1 MMKDQLKQHIQLL
14 PDSPGVYRFYNTEDV
29 LIYVGKAKSI
39 KKRVGSYFNK
49 IEGINRKTLRLV
61 SEINKIEYTVSGTE
75 FDALLLENNLI
86 KQNQPKYNILLKD
99 DKTFPYIC
107 ILNEPYPRVIY
118 TRKYLPE
125 QGQYFGPYS
134 SVVAMKN
141 ILDLARKLYTIRTC
155 HLLLSQQNIEQKKF
169 KVCLE
174 YHIGNCKGP
183 CEGLQQEVD
192 YLKDI
197 DQIRSI
203 LKGQVSIVEK
213 HFTEQMAQAATAMQF
228 EKAQFFKEKL
238 DYLER
243 FQTKS
248 LVVNRDITDV
258 DVITLISQE
267 EYSYAN
273 YMVIKEGA
281 IIYSKSI
288 ELKKKLE
295 ETDEELI
302 SFSLLE
308 MQAQSRSNNK
318 TVFSNI
324 PVTILSED
332 TENIIPKIG
341 DKRKLVL
348 LSQKNA
354 MALQRERELFRAE
367 KKARKNE
374 VLAILQKD
382 MLLPSLPDVIE
393 CFDNS
398 NFQGTTPVASMV
410 RFVNGKPDK
419 KGYRHFNIKT
429 VVGPDDFASMKEIVY
444 RRYFRLVHED
454 LPLPDL
460 IMVDGGKGQLSS
472 ACEALKE
479 LNLYGKIP
487 IAGIAKR
494 LEEIYYPEDPLPL
507 MINKR
512 SPGLKLL
519 QFIRDEAHRFAI
531 TFHRQKRSKNFL
543 KTEMEELKGI
553 GKSTTEKLLQHF
565 KSVKKIREAP
575 IEELEKIVGKS
586 KAQLIKGEIKNPA
599 S

>member
-1 MMKDQLKQHIQLL
+1 MKDSLKQYIQIL

-39 KKRVGSYFNK
+39 KKRVSSYFNK
-49 IEGINRKTLRLV
+49 IEGVNRKTLRLV

-107 ILNEPYPRVIY
+107 ILHEPFPRVIY
-118 TRKYLPE
+118 TRKYQPE
-125 QGQYFGPYS
+125 QGEYFGPYS
-134 SVVAMKN
+134 SVVAMKS
-141 ILDLARKLYTIRTC
+141 ILELARKLYTIRTC
-155 HLLLSQQNIEQKKF
+155 HLLLSAQNIEQKKF

-183 CEGLQQEVD
+183 CEGLQNEAD

-203 LKGQVSIVEK
+203 LKGQISIVEK
-213 HFTEQMAQAATAMQF
+213 YFSEQMTAAASSMQF

-238 DYLER
+238 DYLEK

-258 DVITLISQE
+258 DVITLISRE
-267 EYSYAN
+267 EYAYAN
-273 YMVIKEGA
+273 YMVIREGA

-295 ETDEELI
+295 ETDEDLI

-308 MQAQSRSNNK
+308 MQAQSHSTNK

-324 PVTILSED
+324 PVTLLSEE

-354 MALQRERELFRAE
+354 MELQRERELLRAE

-374 VLAILQKD
+374 VLYILQKD
-382 MLLPSLPDVIE
+382 MQLPTLPDVIE

-429 VVGPDDFASMKEIVY
+429 VEGPNDFASMKEIVY
-444 RRYFRLVHED
+444 RRYFRLVHEA

-460 IMVDGGKGQLSS
+460 ILIDGGKGQLSS

-487 IAGIAKR
+487 IAGIAKK
-494 LEEIYYPEDPLPL
+494 LEEIYYPEDTLPL

-512 SPGLKLL
+512 SPGLNLL
-519 QFIRDEAHRFAI
+519 QFVRDEAHRFAI
-531 TFHRQKRSKNFL
+531 TFHRQKRSKTFL
-543 KTEMEELKGI
+543 KTEMEELKGV
-553 GKSTTEKLLQHF
+553 GKATVEKLLQHF
-565 KSVKKIREAP
+565 KSVKKIKEASQEE
-575 IEELEKIVGKS
+575 IEAVVGKS
-586 KAQLIKGEIKNPA
+586 KAEIIKAIKNP
-599 S
+599 

>member
-1 MMKDQLKQHIQLL
+1 MKDELKLYIQRL
-14 PDSPGVYRFYNTEDV
+14 PDSPGVYRFYNNEDI
-29 LIYVGKAKSI
+29 LIYVGKAKSV
-39 KKRVGSYFNK
+39 KKRVSSYFNK
-49 IEGINRKTLRLV
+49 IEGVNRKTLRLV

-107 ILNEPYPRVIY
+107 ILYEPFPRVIY

-125 QGQYFGPYS
+125 QGEYFGPYS

-141 ILDLARKLYTIRTC
+141 ILELARKLYTIRTC
-155 HLLLSQQNIEQKKF
+155 HLLLSQNNIAQKKF

-183 CEGLQQEVD
+183 CEGLQPEVD

-213 HFTEQMAQAATAMQF
+213 HFTEQMSVAASSMQF
-228 EKAQFFKEKL
+228 EKAQFYKEKL

-258 DVITLISQE
+258 DVITLISSE

-308 MQAQSRSNNK
+308 MQEQSRSDSK
-318 TVFSNI
+318 VVFSNI
-324 PVTILSED
+324 PVTLVSEE

-354 MALQRERELFRAE
+354 MELQRERELLRAE
-367 KKARKNE
+367 KKSKKNE
-374 VLAILQKD
+374 VLTILQKD
-382 MLLPSLPDVIE
+382 MHLPTLPDVIE

-429 VVGPDDFASMKEIVY
+429 VEGSNDFASMKEIVY

-454 LPLPDL
+454 LPMPDL
-460 IMVDGGKGQLSS
+460 IVVDGGKGQLSS

-487 IAGIAKR
+487 IAGIAKK
-494 LEEIYYPEDPLPL
+494 LEEIYYPEDSLPL

-531 TFHRQKRSKNFL
+531 TFHRQKRSKTFL
-543 KTEMEELKGI
+543 TTEMEELKGI
-553 GKSTTEKLLQHF
+553 GKSTVEKLLQRF
-565 KSVKKIREAP
+565 KSLKKIKEASF
-575 IEELEKIVGKS
+575 EELEQVVGKS
-586 KAQLIKGEIKNPA
+586 KAKLIKGEIKNPA
-599 S
+599 A

>member
-1 MMKDQLKQHIQLL
+1 MKDQLRQHIQLL
-14 PDSPGVYRFYNTEDV
+14 PDSPGVYRFYNAENV

-39 KKRVGSYFNK
+39 RKRVSSYFNK
-49 IEGINRKTLRLV
+49 IEGVNRKTHRLV
-61 SEINKIEYTVSGTE
+61 SEIERIEYTVSGTE

-107 ILNEPYPRVIY
+107 ILKEPFPRVIY

-125 QGQYFGPYS
+125 QGEYFGPYS

-141 ILDLARKLYTIRTC
+141 ILELARKLYTIRTC
-155 HLLLSQQNIEQKKF
+155 HLQLTPNNIEQKKF

-174 YHIGNCKGP
+174 FHIGNCKGP
-183 CEGLQQEVD
+183 CEGLQNEAD

-213 HFTEQMAQAATAMQF
+213 YFSGQMNAAASAMQF

-258 DVITLISQE
+258 DVITLISSV
-267 EYSYAN
+267 EYSYIN
-273 YMVIKEGA
+273 YMVIREGA
-281 IIYSKSI
+281 IIYSKSM

-295 ETDEELI
+295 ETDDELV
-302 SFSLLE
+302 SLALLE
-308 MQAQSRSNNK
+308 MQEQSRSGNR
-318 TVFSNI
+318 TVYSNI
-324 PVTILSED
+324 PINLLPEG

-354 MALQRERELFRAE
+354 MELQRERELLRAE
-367 KKARKNE
+367 KKSKKNE
-374 VLAILQKD
+374 VLSILQKD
-382 MLLPSLPDVIE
+382 MQLPTLPDVIE

-429 VVGPDDFASMKEIVY
+429 VEGPNDFASMKEIVY

-460 IMVDGGKGQLSS
+460 ILIDGGKGQLSS

-479 LNLYGKIP
+479 LDLYGKIP
-487 IAGIAKR
+487 IAGIAKK
-494 LEEIYYPEDPLPL
+494 LEEIYYPEDSLPL

-519 QFIRDEAHRFAI
+519 QFVRDEAHRFAI
-531 TFHRQKRSKNFL
+531 TFHRQKRSKTFL
-543 KTEMEELKGI
+543 KTEIEELKGV
-553 GKSTTEKLLQHF
+553 GKATTEKLLRHF
-565 KSVKKIREAP
+565 KSLKKIKEASQ
-575 IEELEKIVGKS
+575 EELEAVVGKS
-586 KAQLIKGEIKNPA
+586 KAAIIKAIKNPA
-599 S
+599 E

>member
-1 MMKDQLKQHIQLL
+1 MKDQLRQHIQLL
-14 PDSPGVYRFYNTEDV
+14 PDSPGVYRFYNSENT

-39 KKRVGSYFNK
+39 RKRVGSYFNK
-49 IEGINRKTLRLV
+49 IEGVNRKTLRLV
-61 SEINKIEYTVSGTE
+61 SEIEKIEYTVSGTE

-107 ILNEPYPRVIY
+107 ILKEPFPRVIY

-125 QGQYFGPYS
+125 QGEYFGPYS

-141 ILDLARKLYTIRTC
+141 ILELARKLYTIRTC
-155 HLLLSQQNIEQKKF
+155 HLQLTPNNIEQKKF

-183 CEGLQQEVD
+183 CEGLQNEAD

-213 HFTEQMAQAATAMQF
+213 YFSGRMNEAAAAMQF

-258 DVITLISQE
+258 DVITLISSN
-267 EYSYAN
+267 EYSYTN
-273 YMVIKEGA
+273 YMVIREGA
-281 IIYSKSI
+281 IIYSKSM
-288 ELKKKLE
+288 EVKKKLD
-295 ETDEELI
+295 ETDEELVSI
-302 SFSLLE
+302 ALLE
-308 MQAQSRSNNK
+308 MQGQSRSGNK
-318 TVFSNI
+318 TVYSNI
-324 PVTILSED
+324 PINLLPEG

-354 MALQRERELFRAE
+354 MELQRERELLRAE
-367 KKARKNE
+367 KKTRKNE
-374 VLAILQKD
+374 VLTILQKD
-382 MLLPSLPDVIE
+382 MQLPSLPDVIE

-429 VVGPDDFASMKEIVY
+429 VEGPNDFASMKEIVY

-454 LPLPDL
+454 MPLPDL
-460 IMVDGGKGQLSS
+460 ILIDGGKGQLSS

-487 IAGIAKR
+487 IAGIAKK
-494 LEEIYYPEDPLPL
+494 LEEIYYPEDSLPL

-519 QFIRDEAHRFAI
+519 QFVRDEAHRFAI
-531 TFHRQKRSKNFL
+531 TFHRQKRSKTFL
-543 KTEMEELKGI
+543 KTEIEELKGV
-553 GKSTTEKLLQHF
+553 GKATTEKLLRHF
-565 KSVKKIREAP
+565 KSIKKVKEASQ
-575 IEELEKIVGKS
+575 EELEAVVGKS
-586 KAQLIKGEIKNPA
+586 KAAIIKAIKNP
-599 S
+599 

>member
-1 MMKDQLKQHIQLL
+1 MKDQLRQHIQLL
-14 PDSPGVYRFYNTEDV
+14 PDSPGVYRFYNSENT

-39 KKRVGSYFNK
+39 RKRVGSYFNK
-49 IEGINRKTLRLV
+49 IEGVNRKTLRLV
-61 SEINKIEYTVSGTE
+61 SEIEKIEYTVSGTE

-107 ILNEPYPRVIY
+107 ILKEPFPRVIY

-125 QGQYFGPYS
+125 QGEYFGPYS

-141 ILDLARKLYTIRTC
+141 ILELARKLYTIRTC
-155 HLLLSQQNIEQKKF
+155 HLQLTPNNIEQKKF

-183 CEGLQQEVD
+183 CEGLQNEAD

-213 HFTEQMAQAATAMQF
+213 YFSGQMNEAAAAMQF

-258 DVITLISQE
+258 DVITLISSN
-267 EYSYAN
+267 EYSYTN
-273 YMVIKEGA
+273 YMVIREGA
-281 IIYSKSI
+281 IIYSKSM
-288 ELKKKLE
+288 EVKKKLD
-295 ETDEELI
+295 ETDEELV
-302 SFSLLE
+302 SLALLE
-308 MQAQSRSNNK
+308 MQGQSRSGNK
-318 TVFSNI
+318 TVYSNI
-324 PVTILSED
+324 PINLLPEG

-354 MALQRERELFRAE
+354 MELQRERELLRAE
-367 KKARKNE
+367 KKTRKNE
-374 VLAILQKD
+374 VLTILQKD
-382 MLLPSLPDVIE
+382 MQLPSLPDVIE

-429 VVGPDDFASMKEIVY
+429 VEGPNDFASMKEIVY

-454 LPLPDL
+454 MPLPDL
-460 IMVDGGKGQLSS
+460 ILIDGGKGQLSS

-487 IAGIAKR
+487 IAGIAKK
-494 LEEIYYPEDPLPL
+494 LEEIYYPEDSLPL

-519 QFIRDEAHRFAI
+519 QFVRDEAHRFAI
-531 TFHRQKRSKNFL
+531 TFHRQKRSKTFL
-543 KTEMEELKGI
+543 KTEIEELKGV
-553 GKSTTEKLLQHF
+553 GKATTEKLLRHF
-565 KSVKKIREAP
+565 KSIKKVKEASQ
-575 IEELEKIVGKS
+575 EELEAVVGKS
-586 KAQLIKGEIKNPA
+586 KAAILKAIKNP
-599 S
+599 

>member
-1 MMKDQLKQHIQLL
+1 MKEQLKQYIQLL
-14 PDSPGVYRFYNTEDV
+14 PDSPGVYRFYNSEDV

-39 KKRVGSYFNK
+39 RKRVGSYFNK
-49 IEGINRKTLRLV
+49 IEGVNRKTLRLV
-61 SEINKIEYTVSGTE
+61 SEIHRIEYTVSGTE

-107 ILNEPYPRVIY
+107 ILNEPFPRVIY

-125 QGQYFGPYS
+125 QGEYFGPYS

-141 ILDLARKLYTIRTC
+141 ILELARKLYTIRTC
-155 HLLLSQQNIEQKKF
+155 HLLLTQQNIAQKKF

-183 CEGLQQEVD
+183 CEGLQPESE
-192 YLKDI
+192 YRKDI

-213 HFTEQMAQAATAMQF
+213 YFTEQMTQASAAMQF
-228 EKAQFFKEKL
+228 EKAQAFKEKL

-258 DVITLISQE
+258 DVITLISRE
-267 EYSYAN
+267 EYAYAN

-295 ETDEELI
+295 ETDEDLI

-308 MQAQSRSNNK
+308 MQGQSRSTSK
-318 TVFSNI
+318 VVFSNI
-324 PVTILSED
+324 PVTLLSEE

-354 MALQRERELFRAE
+354 LELQRERELLRAE
-367 KKARKNE
+367 KKAKKNE
-374 VLAILQKD
+374 VLYILQKD
-382 MLLPSLPDVIE
+382 MQLPTLPDVIE

-429 VVGPDDFASMKEIVY
+429 VEGPNDFASMKEIVY

-454 LPLPDL
+454 LPMPDL
-460 IMVDGGKGQLSS
+460 ILIDGGKGQLSS

-479 LNLYGKIP
+479 LNLYGKIS
-487 IAGIAKR
+487 IAGIAKK
-494 LEEIYYPEDPLPL
+494 LEEIYYPEDSLPL

-531 TFHRQKRSKNFL
+531 TFHRQKRSKSFL

-553 GKSTTEKLLQHF
+553 GKSTVEKLLQHF
-565 KSVKKIREAP
+565 KSVKKIKEASL
-575 IEELEKIVGKS
+575 EELEKVVGKS
-586 KAQLIKGEIKNPA
+586 KARLIKGEIKNPA
-599 S
+599 D

>member
-1 MMKDQLKQHIQLL
+1 MKDQLRQHIQLL
-14 PDSPGVYRFYNTEDV
+14 PDSPGVYRFYNSENT

-39 KKRVGSYFNK
+39 RKRVGSYFNK
-49 IEGINRKTLRLV
+49 IEGVNRKTLRLV
-61 SEINKIEYTVSGTE
+61 SEIEKIEYTVSGTE

-107 ILNEPYPRVIY
+107 ILKEPFPRVIY

-125 QGQYFGPYS
+125 QGEYFGPYS

-141 ILDLARKLYTIRTC
+141 ILELARKLYTIRTC
-155 HLLLSQQNIEQKKF
+155 HLQLTPNNIEQKKF

-183 CEGLQQEVD
+183 CEGLQNEAD

-213 HFTEQMAQAATAMQF
+213 YFSGQMNEAASAMQF

-258 DVITLISQE
+258 DVITLISSN
-267 EYSYAN
+267 EYSYTN
-273 YMVIKEGA
+273 YMVIREGA
-281 IIYSKSI
+281 IIYSKSM
-288 ELKKKLE
+288 EVKKKLD
-295 ETDEELI
+295 ETDEELV
-302 SFSLLE
+302 SLALLE
-308 MQAQSRSNNK
+308 MQGQSRSGNK
-318 TVFSNI
+318 TVYSNI
-324 PVTILSED
+324 PINLLPEG

-354 MALQRERELFRAE
+354 MELQRERELLRAE
-367 KKARKNE
+367 KKTRKNE
-374 VLAILQKD
+374 VLSILQKD
-382 MLLPSLPDVIE
+382 MQLPSLPDVIE

-429 VVGPDDFASMKEIVY
+429 VEGPNDFASMKEIVY

-454 LPLPDL
+454 MPLPDL
-460 IMVDGGKGQLSS
+460 ILIDGGKGQLSS

-487 IAGIAKR
+487 IAGIAKK
-494 LEEIYYPEDPLPL
+494 LEEIYYPEDSLPL

-519 QFIRDEAHRFAI
+519 QFVRDEAHRFAI
-531 TFHRQKRSKNFL
+531 TFHRQKRSKTFL
-543 KTEMEELKGI
+543 KTEIEELKGV
-553 GKSTTEKLLQHF
+553 GKATTEKLLRHF
-565 KSVKKIREAP
+565 KSIKKVKEASQ
-575 IEELEKIVGKS
+575 EELEAVVGKS
-586 KAQLIKGEIKNPA
+586 KAAIIKAIKNP
-599 S
+599 

>member
-1 MMKDQLKQHIQLL
+1 MKDQLRQHIQLL
-14 PDSPGVYRFYNTEDV
+14 PDSPGVYRFYNSENT

-39 KKRVGSYFNK
+39 RKRVGSYFNK
-49 IEGINRKTLRLV
+49 IEGVNRKTLRLV
-61 SEINKIEYTVSGTE
+61 SEIEKIEYTVSGTE

-107 ILNEPYPRVIY
+107 ILKEPFPRVIY

-125 QGQYFGPYS
+125 QGEYFGPYS

-141 ILDLARKLYTIRTC
+141 ILELARKLYTIRTC
-155 HLLLSQQNIEQKKF
+155 HLQLTPNNIEQKKF

-183 CEGLQQEVD
+183 CEGLQNEAD

-213 HFTEQMAQAATAMQF
+213 YFSGQMNEAAAAMQF

-258 DVITLISQE
+258 DVITLISSN
-267 EYSYAN
+267 EYSYTN
-273 YMVIKEGA
+273 YMVIREGA
-281 IIYSKSI
+281 IIYSKSM
-288 ELKKKLE
+288 EVKKKLD
-295 ETDEELI
+295 ETDEELV
-302 SFSLLE
+302 SLALLE
-308 MQAQSRSNNK
+308 MQGQSRSGNK
-318 TVFSNI
+318 TVYSNI
-324 PVTILSED
+324 PINLLPEG

-354 MALQRERELFRAE
+354 MELQRERELLRAE
-367 KKARKNE
+367 KKTRKNE
-374 VLAILQKD
+374 VLTILQKD
-382 MLLPSLPDVIE
+382 MQLPSLPDVIE

-429 VVGPDDFASMKEIVY
+429 VEGPNDFASMKEIVY

-454 LPLPDL
+454 MPLPDL
-460 IMVDGGKGQLSS
+460 ILIDGGKGQLSS

-487 IAGIAKR
+487 IAGIAKK
-494 LEEIYYPEDPLPL
+494 LEEIYYPEDSLPL

-519 QFIRDEAHRFAI
+519 QFVRDEAHRFAI
-531 TFHRQKRSKNFL
+531 TFHRQKRSKTFL
-543 KTEMEELKGI
+543 KTEIEELKGV
-553 GKSTTEKLLQHF
+553 GKATTEKLLRHF
-565 KSVKKIREAP
+565 KSIKKVKEASQ
-575 IEELEKIVGKS
+575 EELELVVGKS
-586 KAQLIKGEIKNPA
+586 KAAIIKAIKNP
-599 S
+599 

>member
-1 MMKDQLKQHIQLL
+1 MKDQLKQHIQRL
-14 PDSPGVYRFYNTEDV
+14 PDSPGVYRFYNAEDV
-29 LIYVGKAKSI
+29 LIYVGKAKSV
-39 KKRVGSYFNK
+39 KKRVSSYFNK
-49 IEGINRKTLRLV
+49 IEGVNRKTLRLV
-61 SEINKIEYTVSGTE
+61 SEIEKIEYTISGTE

-107 ILNEPYPRVIY
+107 ILNEPFPRVIY

-125 QGQYFGPYS
+125 QGEYFGPYS

-141 ILDLARKLYTIRTC
+141 ILELARKLYTIRTC
-155 HLLLSQQNIEQKKF
+155 HLLLSPNNIAQKKF

-192 YLKDI
+192 YLNDI

-213 HFTEQMAQAATAMQF
+213 YFSEQMSTAASSMQF
-228 EKAQFFKEKL
+228 EKAQFYKEKL

-258 DVITLISQE
+258 DVITLISSE

-308 MQAQSRSNNK
+308 MQAQSKSSNRI
-318 TVFSNI
+318 VFSNI
-324 PVTILSED
+324 PVTLLAAE

-354 MALQRERELFRAE
+354 MELQRERELSRAE
-367 KKARKNE
+367 KKSKKNE

-382 MLLPSLPDVIE
+382 MQLPTSPDVIE

-429 VVGPDDFASMKEIVY
+429 VEGPNDFASMKEIVY
-444 RRYFRLVHED
+444 RRYFRLVHEI

-460 IMVDGGKGQLSS
+460 ILIDGGKGQLSS

-479 LNLYGKIP
+479 LNLYGKVP
-487 IAGIAKR
+487 IAGIAKK
-494 LEEIYYPEDPLPL
+494 LEEIYYPEDSLPL

-519 QFIRDEAHRFAI
+519 QFVRDEAHRFAI
-531 TFHRQKRSKNFL
+531 TFHRQKRSKVFL
-543 KTEMEELKGI
+543 TTELEELKGV
-553 GKSTTEKLLQHF
+553 GKATTEKLLQHF
-565 KSVKKIREAP
+565 KSVKKIKEASF
-575 IEELEKIVGKS
+575 EELEAVVGKS
-586 KAQLIKGEIKNPA
+586 KAALIKAIKNP
-599 S
+599 

>member
-1 MMKDQLKQHIQLL
+1 MKDQLRQHIQLL
-14 PDSPGVYRFYNTEDV
+14 PDSPGVYRFYNSENT

-39 KKRVGSYFNK
+39 RKRVGSYFNK
-49 IEGINRKTLRLV
+49 IEGVNRKTLRLV
-61 SEINKIEYTVSGTE
+61 SEIEKIEYTVSGTE

-107 ILNEPYPRVIY
+107 ILKEPFPRVIY

-125 QGQYFGPYS
+125 QGEYFGPYS

-141 ILDLARKLYTIRTC
+141 ILELARKLYTIRTC
-155 HLLLSQQNIEQKKF
+155 HLQLTSNNIEQKKF

-183 CEGLQQEVD
+183 CEGLQNEAD

-213 HFTEQMAQAATAMQF
+213 YFSGQMNEAAAAMQF

-258 DVITLISQE
+258 DVITLISSN
-267 EYSYAN
+267 EYSYTN
-273 YMVIKEGA
+273 YMVIREGA
-281 IIYSKSI
+281 IIYSKSM
-288 ELKKKLE
+288 EVKKKLD
-295 ETDEELI
+295 ETDEELV
-302 SFSLLE
+302 SLALLE
-308 MQAQSRSNNK
+308 MQGQSRSGNK
-318 TVFSNI
+318 TVYSNI
-324 PVTILSED
+324 PINLLPEG

-354 MALQRERELFRAE
+354 MELQRERELLRAE
-367 KKARKNE
+367 KKTRKNE
-374 VLAILQKD
+374 VLTILQKD
-382 MLLPSLPDVIE
+382 MQLPSLPDVIE

-429 VVGPDDFASMKEIVY
+429 VEGPNDFASMKEIVY

-454 LPLPDL
+454 MPLPDL
-460 IMVDGGKGQLSS
+460 ILIDGGKGQLSS

-487 IAGIAKR
+487 IAGIAKK
-494 LEEIYYPEDPLPL
+494 LEEIYYPEDSLPL

-519 QFIRDEAHRFAI
+519 QFVRDEAHRFAI
-531 TFHRQKRSKNFL
+531 TFHRQKRSKTFL
-543 KTEMEELKGI
+543 KTEIEELKGV
-553 GKSTTEKLLQHF
+553 GKATTEKLLRHF
-565 KSVKKIREAP
+565 KSIKKVKEASQ
-575 IEELEKIVGKS
+575 EELEAVVGKS
-586 KAQLIKGEIKNPA
+586 KAAIIKAIKNP
-599 S
+599 

>member
-1 MMKDQLKQHIQLL
+1 MKDQLRQHIQLL
-14 PDSPGVYRFYNTEDV
+14 PDSPGVYRFYNSENT

-39 KKRVGSYFNK
+39 RKRVGSYFNK
-49 IEGINRKTLRLV
+49 IEGVNRKTLRLV
-61 SEINKIEYTVSGTE
+61 SEIEKIEYTVSGTE

-107 ILNEPYPRVIY
+107 ILKEPFPRVIY

-125 QGQYFGPYS
+125 QGEYFGPYS

-141 ILDLARKLYTIRTC
+141 ILELARKLYTIRTC
-155 HLLLSQQNIEQKKF
+155 HLQLTPNNIEQKKF

-183 CEGLQQEVD
+183 CEGLQNEAD

-213 HFTEQMAQAATAMQF
+213 YFSGQMNEAAAAMQF

-258 DVITLISQE
+258 DVITLISSN
-267 EYSYAN
+267 EYSYTN
-273 YMVIKEGA
+273 YMVIREGA
-281 IIYSKSI
+281 IIYSKSM
-288 ELKKKLE
+288 EVKKKLD
-295 ETDEELI
+295 ETDEELV
-302 SFSLLE
+302 SLALLE
-308 MQAQSRSNNK
+308 MQGQSRSGNK
-318 TVFSNI
+318 TVYSNI
-324 PVTILSED
+324 PINLLPEG

-354 MALQRERELFRAE
+354 MELQRERELLRAE
-367 KKARKNE
+367 KKTRKNE
-374 VLAILQKD
+374 VLTILQKD
-382 MLLPSLPDVIE
+382 MQLPSLPDVIE

-429 VVGPDDFASMKEIVY
+429 VEGPNDFASMKEIVY

-454 LPLPDL
+454 MPLPDL
-460 IMVDGGKGQLSS
+460 ILIDGGKGQLSS

-487 IAGIAKR
+487 IAGIAKK
-494 LEEIYYPEDPLPL
+494 LEEIYYPEDSLPL

-519 QFIRDEAHRFAI
+519 QFVRDEAHRFAI
-531 TFHRQKRSKNFL
+531 TFHRQKRSKTFL
-543 KTEMEELKGI
+543 KTEIEELKGV
-553 GKSTTEKLLQHF
+553 GKATTEKLLRHF
-565 KSVKKIREAP
+565 KSIKKVKEASQ
-575 IEELEKIVGKS
+575 EELEAVVGKS
-586 KAQLIKGEIKNPA
+586 KAAIIKAIKNP
-599 S
+599 

>member
-1 MMKDQLKQHIQLL
+1 MKDQLRQHIQLL
-14 PDSPGVYRFYNTEDV
+14 PDSPGVYRFYNAENV

-39 KKRVGSYFNK
+39 RKRVSSYFNK
-49 IEGINRKTLRLV
+49 IEGVNRKTLRLV
-61 SEINKIEYTVSGTE
+61 SEIERIEYTVSGTE

-107 ILNEPYPRVIY
+107 ILKEPFPRVIY

-125 QGQYFGPYS
+125 QGEYFGPYS

-141 ILDLARKLYTIRTC
+141 ILELARKLYTIRTC
-155 HLLLSQQNIEQKKF
+155 HLQLTPNNIEQKKF

-174 YHIGNCKGP
+174 FHIGNCKGP
-183 CEGLQQEVD
+183 CEGLQNEAD

-213 HFTEQMAQAATAMQF
+213 YFSGQMNAAASAMQF

-258 DVITLISQE
+258 DVITLISSA
-267 EYSYAN
+267 EYSYIN
-273 YMVIKEGA
+273 YMVIREGA
-281 IIYSKSI
+281 IIYSKSM

-295 ETDEELI
+295 ETDDELV
-302 SFSLLE
+302 SLALLE
-308 MQAQSRSNNK
+308 MQEQSRSGNR
-318 TVFSNI
+318 TVYSNI
-324 PVTILSED
+324 PINLLPEG

-354 MALQRERELFRAE
+354 MELQRERELLRAE
-367 KKARKNE
+367 KKSKKNE
-374 VLAILQKD
+374 VLSILQKD
-382 MLLPSLPDVIE
+382 MQLPTLPDVIE

-429 VVGPDDFASMKEIVY
+429 VEGPNDFASMKEIVY
-444 RRYFRLVHED
+444 RRYFRLAHED

-460 IMVDGGKGQLSS
+460 ILIDGGKGQLSS

-479 LNLYGKIP
+479 LDLYGKIP
-487 IAGIAKR
+487 IAGIAKK
-494 LEEIYYPEDPLPL
+494 LEEIYYPEDSLPL

-519 QFIRDEAHRFAI
+519 QFVRDEAHRFAI
-531 TFHRQKRSKNFL
+531 TFHRQKRSKTFL
-543 KTEMEELKGI
+543 KTEIEELKGV
-553 GKSTTEKLLQHF
+553 GKATTEKLLRHF
-565 KSVKKIREAP
+565 KSLKKIKEASQ
-575 IEELEKIVGKS
+575 EELEAVVGKS
-586 KAQLIKGEIKNPA
+586 KAAIIKAIKNPA
-599 S
+599 E

>member
-1 MMKDQLKQHIQLL
+1 MKDQLRQHIQLL
-14 PDSPGVYRFYNTEDV
+14 PDSPGVYRFYNAENV

-39 KKRVGSYFNK
+39 RKRVSSYFNK
-49 IEGINRKTLRLV
+49 IEGVNRKTLRLV
-61 SEINKIEYTVSGTE
+61 SEIERIEYTVSGTE

-107 ILNEPYPRVIY
+107 ILKEPFPRVIY

-125 QGQYFGPYS
+125 QGEYFGPYS

-141 ILDLARKLYTIRTC
+141 ILELARKLYTIRTC
-155 HLLLSQQNIEQKKF
+155 HLQLTPHNIEQKKF

-174 YHIGNCKGP
+174 FHIGNCKGP
-183 CEGLQQEVD
+183 CEGLQNEAD

-213 HFTEQMAQAATAMQF
+213 YFSGQMNVAASAMQF

-258 DVITLISQE
+258 DVITLISSA
-267 EYSYAN
+267 EYSYIN
-273 YMVIKEGA
+273 YMVIREGA
-281 IIYSKSI
+281 IIYSKSM

-295 ETDEELI
+295 ETDDELV
-302 SFSLLE
+302 SLALLE
-308 MQAQSRSNNK
+308 MQEQSRSGNR
-318 TVFSNI
+318 TVYSNI
-324 PVTILSED
+324 PINLLPEG

-354 MALQRERELFRAE
+354 MELQRERELLRAE
-367 KKARKNE
+367 KKSKKNE
-374 VLAILQKD
+374 VLGILQKD
-382 MLLPSLPDVIE
+382 MQLPTLPDVIE

-429 VVGPDDFASMKEIVY
+429 VEGPNDFASMKEIVY

-460 IMVDGGKGQLSS
+460 ILIDGGKGQLSS

-479 LNLYGKIP
+479 LDLYGKIP
-487 IAGIAKR
+487 IAGIAKK
-494 LEEIYYPEDPLPL
+494 LEEIYYPEDSLPL

-519 QFIRDEAHRFAI
+519 QFVRDEAHRFAI
-531 TFHRQKRSKNFL
+531 TFHRQKRSKTFL
-543 KTEMEELKGI
+543 KTEIEELKGV
-553 GKSTTEKLLQHF
+553 GKATTEKLLRHF
-565 KSVKKIREAP
+565 KSLKKIKEASQ
-575 IEELEKIVGKS
+575 EELEAVVGKS
-586 KAQLIKGEIKNPA
+586 KAAIIRAIKNPA
-599 S
+599 E

>member
-1 MMKDQLKQHIQLL
+1 MKDQLKQYIQLL
-14 PDSPGVYRFYNTEDV
+14 PDSPGVYRFYNTEDT

-49 IEGINRKTLRLV
+49 IEGVNRKTLRLV

-107 ILNEPYPRVIY
+107 ILREPFPRVIY

-125 QGQYFGPYS
+125 QGEYFGPYS

-141 ILDLARKLYTIRTC
+141 ILELARKLYTIRTC
-155 HLLLSQQNIEQKKF
+155 HLLLSKSNIEQKKF

-174 YHIGNCKGP
+174 FHIGNCKGP
-183 CEGLQQEVD
+183 CEGLQNEPE
-192 YLKDI
+192 YLNDI
-197 DQIRSI
+197 DQIRAI
-203 LKGQVSIVEK
+203 LKGQISVVEK
-213 HFTEQMAQAATAMQF
+213 YFSDQMSGAASSMQF

-258 DVITLISQE
+258 DVITIISRD
-267 EYSYAN
+267 EYAYAN
-273 YMVIKEGA
+273 YMVIKEGS

-288 ELKKKLE
+288 EIKKKLE

-308 MQAQSRSNNK
+308 MQEQSKSTSK
-318 TVFSNI
+318 IVFSNI
-324 PVTILSED
+324 AVTIVSDD

-354 MALQRERELFRAE
+354 MELQRERDLLRAE
-367 KKARKNE
+367 KKGRKNE

-382 MLLPSLPDVIE
+382 MMLPTLPDVIE

-429 VVGPDDFASMKEIVY
+429 VEGPNDFASMKEIVY
-444 RRYFRLVHED
+444 RRYFRLVHEE

-487 IAGIAKR
+487 IAGIAKK

-512 SPGLKLL
+512 SPGLKLI
-519 QFIRDEAHRFAI
+519 QSIRDEAHRFAI
-531 TFHRQKRSKNFL
+531 TFHRQKRSKSFL
-543 KTEMEELKGI
+543 TTEMEELKGV
-553 GKSTTEKLLQHF
+553 GKATVEKLLRHF
-565 KSVKKIREAP
+565 KSLKKIKEAP
-575 IEELEKIVGKS
+575 FEEIEKVVGKS
-586 KAQLIKGEIKNPA
+586 KAQLVKGEIKNPA
-599 S
+599 A

>member
-1 MMKDQLKQHIQLL
+1 MKDQLKQHIQIL
-14 PDSPGVYRFYNTEDV
+14 PDSPGVYRFYNSENT
-29 LIYVGKAKSI
+29 LIYVGKAKSLR
-39 KKRVGSYFNK
+39 KRVGSYFNK
-49 IEGINRKTLRLV
+49 IEGVNRKTLRLV
-61 SEINKIEYTVSGTE
+61 SEIEKIEYTVSGTE

-107 ILNEPYPRVIY
+107 ILKEPFPRVIY
-118 TRKYLPE
+118 TRKYIPE
-125 QGQYFGPYS
+125 QGEYFGPYS

-141 ILDLARKLYTIRTC
+141 ILELARKLYTIRTC
-155 HLLLSQQNIEQKKF
+155 HLLLTPNNIEQKKF

-183 CEGLQQEVD
+183 CEGLQNETD
-192 YLKDI
+192 YLRDI
-197 DQIRSI
+197 DQLRSI

-213 HFTEQMAQAATAMQF
+213 YFSGQMNAAASAMQF

-258 DVITLISQE
+258 DVITLISSS
-267 EYSYAN
+267 EYSYTN
-273 YMVIKEGA
+273 YMVIREGA
-281 IIYSKSI
+281 IIYSKSM
-288 ELKKKLE
+288 ELKKKLD
-295 ETDEELI
+295 ETDEELV
-302 SFSLLE
+302 SLALLE
-308 MQAQSRSNNK
+308 MQEQSRSGNK
-318 TVFSNI
+318 IVFSNI
-324 PVTILSED
+324 PINLLPEGS
-332 TENIIPKIG
+332 ENIIPKIG
-341 DKRKLVL
+341 DKRKLLL

-354 MALQRERELFRAE
+354 MELQRERELLRAE
-367 KKARKNE
+367 KKAKKNE
-374 VLAILQKD
+374 VLFILQKD
-382 MLLPSLPDVIE
+382 MQLPTLPDVIE

-429 VVGPDDFASMKEIVY
+429 VEGPNDFASMKEIVY

-454 LPLPDL
+454 QPLPDL
-460 IMVDGGKGQLSS
+460 ILIDGGKGQLSS

-487 IAGIAKR
+487 IAGIAKK
-494 LEEIYYPEDPLPL
+494 LEEIYYPEDSLPL

-519 QFIRDEAHRFAI
+519 QFVRDEAHRFAI
-531 TFHRQKRSKNFL
+531 TFHRQKRSKTFL
-543 KTEMEELKGI
+543 KTEIEELKGV
-553 GKSTTEKLLQHF
+553 GKATTEKLLRHF
-565 KSVKKIREAP
+565 KSVKKVKEASQ
-575 IEELEKIVGKS
+575 EELEAVVGKS
-586 KAQLIKGEIKNPA
+586 KAAIIKAIKNP
-599 S
+599 

>member
-1 MMKDQLKQHIQLL
+1 MKDQLKQHIQLL
-14 PDSPGVYRFYNTEDV
+14 PDSPGVYRFYNVENV

-39 KKRVGSYFNK
+39 RKRVGSYFNK
-49 IEGINRKTLRLV
+49 IEGVNRKTLRLV
-61 SEINKIEYTVSGTE
+61 SEIEKIEYTVSGTE

-107 ILNEPYPRVIY
+107 ILKEPFPRVIY

-125 QGQYFGPYS
+125 QGEYFGPYS

-141 ILDLARKLYTIRTC
+141 ILELARKLYTIRTC
-155 HLLLSQQNIEQKKF
+155 HLQLTPNNIEQKNF

-174 YHIGNCKGP
+174 FHIGNCKGP
-183 CEGLQQEVD
+183 CEGLQNEAD

-213 HFTEQMAQAATAMQF
+213 YFSSQMSTAASAMQF

-258 DVITLISQE
+258 DVITLISSA
-267 EYSYAN
+267 EYSYTN
-273 YMVIKEGA
+273 YMVIREGA
-281 IIYSKSI
+281 IIYSKSM

-295 ETDEELI
+295 ETDEELV
-302 SFSLLE
+302 SLALLE
-308 MQAQSRSNNK
+308 MQEQSRSGNK
-318 TVFSNI
+318 TVYSNI
-324 PVTILSED
+324 PINLLPEG

-354 MALQRERELFRAE
+354 MELQRERELLRAD
-367 KKARKNE
+367 KKSKKNE
-374 VLAILQKD
+374 VLGILQKD
-382 MLLPSLPDVIE
+382 MQLPTLPDVIE

-429 VVGPDDFASMKEIVY
+429 VEGPNDFASMKEIVY

-460 IMVDGGKGQLSS
+460 ILIDGGKGQLSS

-487 IAGIAKR
+487 IAGIAKK
-494 LEEIYYPEDPLPL
+494 LEEIYYPEDSLPL

-519 QFIRDEAHRFAI
+519 QFVRDEAHRFAI
-531 TFHRQKRSKNFL
+531 TFHRQKRSKTFL
-543 KTEMEELKGI
+543 KTEIEELKGV
-553 GKSTTEKLLQHF
+553 GKATTEKLLRHF
-565 KSVKKIREAP
+565 KSVKKIKEASQ
-575 IEELEKIVGKS
+575 EELEAVVGKS
-586 KAQLIKGEIKNPA
+586 KAAIIKAIKNPA
-599 S
+599 E

>member
-1 MMKDQLKQHIQLL
+1 MKDQLKQHIQIL
-14 PDSPGVYRFYNTEDV
+14 PDSPGVYRFYNSENT
-29 LIYVGKAKSI
+29 LIYVGKAKSLR
-39 KKRVGSYFNK
+39 KRVGSYFNK
-49 IEGINRKTLRLV
+49 IEGVNRKTLRLV
-61 SEINKIEYTVSGTE
+61 SEIEKIEYTVSGTE

-107 ILNEPYPRVIY
+107 ILKEPFPRVIY
-118 TRKYLPE
+118 TRKYIPE
-125 QGQYFGPYS
+125 QGEYFGPYS

-141 ILDLARKLYTIRTC
+141 ILELARKLYTIRTC
-155 HLLLSQQNIEQKKF
+155 HLLLTPNNIEQKNF

-183 CEGLQQEVD
+183 CEGLQNETD
-192 YLKDI
+192 YLRDI
-197 DQIRSI
+197 DQLRSI

-213 HFTEQMAQAATAMQF
+213 YFSGQMNAAASAMQF

-258 DVITLISQE
+258 DVITLISSS
-267 EYSYAN
+267 EYSYTN
-273 YMVIKEGA
+273 YMVIREGA
-281 IIYSKSI
+281 IIYSKSM
-288 ELKKKLE
+288 ELKKKLD
-295 ETDEELI
+295 ETDEELV
-302 SFSLLE
+302 SLALLE
-308 MQAQSRSNNK
+308 MQEQSRSGNK
-318 TVFSNI
+318 IVFSNI
-324 PVTILSED
+324 PINLLPEGS
-332 TENIIPKIG
+332 ENIIPKIG

-354 MALQRERELFRAE
+354 MELQRERELLRAE
-367 KKARKNE
+367 KKAKKNE
-374 VLAILQKD
+374 VLFILQKD
-382 MLLPSLPDVIE
+382 MQLPTLPDVIE

-429 VVGPDDFASMKEIVY
+429 VEGPNDFASMKEIVY

-454 LPLPDL
+454 QPLPDL
-460 IMVDGGKGQLSS
+460 ILIDGGKGQLSS
-472 ACEALKE
+472 ACEALRE

-487 IAGIAKR
+487 IAGIAKK
-494 LEEIYYPEDPLPL
+494 LEEIYYPEDSLPL

-519 QFIRDEAHRFAI
+519 QFVRDEAHRFAI
-531 TFHRQKRSKNFL
+531 TFHRQKRSKTFL
-543 KTEMEELKGI
+543 KTEIEELKGV
-553 GKSTTEKLLQHF
+553 GKATTEKLLRHF
-565 KSVKKIREAP
+565 KSVKKVKEASQ
-575 IEELEKIVGKS
+575 EELEAVVGKS
-586 KAQLIKGEIKNPA
+586 KAAIIKAIKNP
-599 S
+599 

>member
-1 MMKDQLKQHIQLL
+1 MKDQLRQHIQLL
-14 PDSPGVYRFYNTEDV
+14 PDSPGVYRFYSSEDT
-29 LIYVGKAKSI
+29 LIYVGKAKSL
-39 KKRVGSYFNK
+39 KKRVSSYFNK
-49 IEGINRKTLRLV
+49 LEGVNRKTQRLV
-61 SEINKIEYTVSGTE
+61 SEIERIEYTLSGTE

-107 ILNEPYPRVIY
+107 ILKEPFPRVIY
-118 TRKYLPE
+118 TRKYIPE
-125 QGQYFGPYS
+125 QGEYFGPYS

-141 ILDLARKLYTIRTC
+141 ILELARKLYTIRTC
-155 HLLLSQQNIEQKKF
+155 HLALTPANIEQKKF

-183 CEGLQQEVD
+183 CEGLQNEAD

-213 HFTEQMAQAATAMQF
+213 YFSSQMNAAATAMQF
-228 EKAQFFKEKL
+228 ERAQFFKEKL

-258 DVITLISQE
+258 DVITLISSE
-267 EYSYAN
+267 EYSYTN
-273 YMVIKEGA
+273 YMVIREGA

-302 SFSLLE
+302 SLTLLE
-308 MQAQSRSNNK
+308 MQGQSRSGNNV
-318 TVFSNI
+318 VFSNI
-324 PVTILSED
+324 PINLLPEG
-332 TENIIPKIG
+332 TENVIPKIG
-341 DKRKLVL
+341 DKRKLVM

-354 MALQRERELFRAE
+354 MELQRERELLRAE
-367 KKARKNE
+367 KKTRKNE
-374 VLAILQKD
+374 VLTILQKD
-382 MLLPSLPDVIE
+382 MQLPSLPDVIE

-429 VVGPDDFASMKEIVY
+429 VEGPNDFASMKEIVY
-444 RRYFRLVHED
+444 RRYFRLIHED
-454 LPLPDL
+454 QPLPDL
-460 IMVDGGKGQLSS
+460 ILIDGGKGQLSS

-479 LNLYGKIP
+479 LDLYGKIP

-494 LEEIYYPEDPLPL
+494 LEEIYYPEDSLPL

-519 QFIRDEAHRFAI
+519 QFVRDEAHRFAI
-531 TFHRQKRSKNFL
+531 TFHRQKRSKTFL

-553 GKSTTEKLLQHF
+553 GKATTEKLLRHF
-565 KSVKKIREAP
+565 KSVKKVKEASQ
-575 IEELEKIVGKS
+575 EDLEAVVGKS
-586 KAQLIKGEIKNPA
+586 KASLIMKIKKPA

>member
-1 MMKDQLKQHIQLL
+1 MKDQLKQHIQLL
-14 PDSPGVYRFYNTEDV
+14 PDSPGVYRFYNNENT

-39 KKRVGSYFNK
+39 RKRVGSYFNK
-49 IEGINRKTLRLV
+49 IEGVNRKTLRLV
-61 SEINKIEYTVSGTE
+61 SEIEKIEYTVSGTE

-107 ILNEPYPRVIY
+107 ILNEPFPRVIY
-118 TRKYLPE
+118 TRKYIPD
-125 QGQYFGPYS
+125 QGEYFGPYS

-141 ILDLARKLYTIRTC
+141 ILELARKLYTIRTC
-155 HLLLSQQNIEQKKF
+155 HLQLTPGNIKQKKF

-183 CEGLQQEVD
+183 CEGLQSESD

-213 HFTEQMAQAATAMQF
+213 YFTSQMNAAASSMQF
-228 EKAQFFKEKL
+228 EKAQLHKEKL

-258 DVITLISQE
+258 DVLTMISSD
-267 EYSYAN
+267 EYSYTN
-273 YMVIKEGA
+273 YMVIREGA

-288 ELKKKLE
+288 ELKKKLD
-295 ETDEELI
+295 ETDEELV
-302 SFSLLE
+302 SLALLE
-308 MQAQSRSNNK
+308 MKEQSRSGNN
-318 TVFSNI
+318 TVYSNI
-324 PVTILSED
+324 PINVLPEG

-354 MALQRERELFRAE
+354 TELQRERELLRAE
-367 KKARKNE
+367 KKSKKNE
-374 VLAILQKD
+374 VLFILQKD
-382 MLLPSLPDVIE
+382 MQLPTLPDVIE

-419 KGYRHFNIKT
+419 RGYRHFNIKT
-429 VVGPDDFASMKEIVY
+429 VEGPNDFASMKEIVY

-454 LPLPDL
+454 VPLPNL
-460 IMVDGGKGQLSS
+460 ILVDGGKGQLSS

-479 LNLYGKIP
+479 LDLYGKVP
-487 IAGIAKR
+487 IAGIAKK
-494 LEEIYYPEDPLPL
+494 LEEIYYPEDSLPL

-519 QFIRDEAHRFAI
+519 QFVRDEAHRFAI
-531 TFHRQKRSKNFL
+531 TFHRQKRSKTFL
-543 KTEMEELKGI
+543 KTEIEELKGV
-553 GKSTTEKLLQHF
+553 GKATTEKLLRHF
-565 KSVKKIREAP
+565 KSIKKVKEASQ
-575 IEELEKIVGKS
+575 EELEAVVGKS
-586 KAQLIKGEIKNPA
+586 KASIIRAIKNP
-599 S
+599 